1 MLHVPGCRGAQ
12 IGAGTGRT
20 SVVLILT
27 GLLLVAAPVLGAGAS
42 SCGPHGGCSSATT
55 GNGGST
61 GTTGNVGSTAT
72 NGNGGSTATT
82 GSGGSTATTG
92 NGGSTANTGNGG
104 STATG
109 GSVGHGTPAAPSP
122 HGHAPAGHTTTQAGQ
137 KGDTHNPHT
146 ATTSAGSGSTQ
157 HPSGNHRSGGG
168 QGSHPGVS
176 SNGTHV
182 GSATAGASTG
192 AVIGRLNPPVASGGE
207 ASHDGTDPVVVVPG
221 RVPRARMAES
231 FGATGAVARVAGA
244 LRFPAVLLGVILLF
258 LTLQQRADRRDPK
271 LANAPVGSRQETL
284 EFR

>member
-42 SCGPHGGCSSATT
+42 SCGPSGGCSSAK
-55 GNGGST
+55 
-61 GTTGNVGSTAT
+61 
-72 NGNGGSTATT
+72 
-82 GSGGSTATTG
+82 TG

-104 STATG
+104 STATTGNGGSTAKG
-109 GSVGHGTPAAPSP
+109 GSVGSGTRAAPSP
-122 HGHAPAGHTTTQAGQ
+122 HGHAPTGHTTPQAGQ
-137 KGDTHNPHT
+137 KGNTHNPHT
-146 ATTSAGSGSTQ
+146 ATTPSGSGSTQ
-157 HPSGNHRSGGG
+157 HRSGNLRSSGG

-176 SNGTHV
+176 SNGTQV
-182 GSATAGASTG
+182 GSATAGVSTR
-192 AVIGRLNPPVASGGE
+192 AIIGRLNPPGASGGE
-207 ASHDGTDPVVVVPG
+207 ASRDGMDPAVVVPG
-221 RVPRARMAES
+221 RLPRARMVES

>member
-1 MLHVPGCRGAQ
+1 MLHVPDCRRAQ

-61 GTTGNVGSTAT
+61 ATTGN
-72 NGNGGSTATT
+72 
-82 GSGGSTATTG
+82 GGSTATTG

-109 GSVGHGTPAAPSP
+109 GSVGPGTPASPSP
-122 HGHAPAGHTTTQAGQ
+122 HGHAPAGHTTPQAGP
-137 KGDTHNPHT
+137 KGNPHNPHT
-146 ATTSAGSGSTQ
+146 ATTPAGSGST
-157 HPSGNHRSGGG
+157 HHRSGNQRSGGG
-168 QGSHPGVS
+168 QGSHPRVS
-176 SNGTHV
+176 PNGTQV
-182 GSATAGASTG
+182 GSATAGVSTP
-192 AVIGRLNPPVASGGE
+192 AVIGRLNPPGASGGE
-207 ASHDGTDPVVVVPG
+207 ASRDGTDPPVVVPG
-221 RVPRARMAES
+221 RLPRTRMAES

>member
-20 SVVLILT
+20 SLVLILT

-42 SCGPHGGCSSATT
+42 SCGPNGGCSSAK
-55 GNGGST
+55 
-61 GTTGNVGSTAT
+61 
-72 NGNGGSTATT
+72 
-82 GSGGSTATTG
+82 TG

-104 STATG
+104 STANTGNGGSTANTGNGGSTANTGNGGSTAQG
-109 GSVGHGTPAAPSP
+109 GSVGPGTPAAPSP
-122 HGHAPAGHTTTQAGQ
+122 HGHAPAGHTTPQAGQ
-137 KGDTHNPHT
+137 KGNTHNPHT

-157 HPSGNHRSGGG
+157 HRSGNHRSGGG
-168 QGSHPGVS
+168 QGSHSGVS

-207 ASHDGTDPVVVVPG
+207 ASRDGTDPVVVVPG
-221 RVPRARMAES
+221 RLPRARMAES

>member
-1 MLHVPGCRGAQ
+1 MLHVPGCRRAQ
-12 IGAGTGRT
+12 IGAGTGRR

-42 SCGPHGGCSSATT
+42 SCGPHGGCSSAKT

-61 GTTGNVGSTAT
+61 AKSGN
-72 NGNGGSTATT
+72 
-82 GSGGSTATTG
+82 GGSTATTG
-92 NGGSTANTGNGG
+92 NGGSTAK
-104 STATG
+104 G
-109 GSVGHGTPAAPSP
+109 GSVGPGTPAAPSP
-122 HGHAPAGHTTTQAGQ
+122 HGHAPTGHTTPQAGQ
-137 KGDTHNPHT
+137 KGNTHNPHT
-146 ATTSAGSGSTQ
+146 ATTPAGSGSTI
-157 HPSGNHRSGGG
+157 HRSGSHRSGGG
-168 QGSHPGVS
+168 HRSNPGVS

-182 GSATAGASTG
+182 GSATAGVSTR
-192 AVIGRLNPPVASGGE
+192 AVVGRLNPPGASGGG
-207 ASHDGTDPVVVVPG
+207 SRDGTDPAVVVPG
-221 RVPRARMAES
+221 RLPRARMAES